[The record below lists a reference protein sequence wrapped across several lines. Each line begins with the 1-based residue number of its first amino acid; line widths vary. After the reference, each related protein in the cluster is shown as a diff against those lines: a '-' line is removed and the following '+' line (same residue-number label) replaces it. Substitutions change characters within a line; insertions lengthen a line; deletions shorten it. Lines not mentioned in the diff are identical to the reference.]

1 MVGVPTE
8 HGWLIYHANT
18 PLSKRV
24 REEVE
29 RGASLMAEYKLANGY
44 VLSDDE
50 IERSAREWG
59 DGTWEGPLIE
69 LRVGRPQL
77 ADEPNANLSFKCPVS
92 GAAMIE
98 RAASLLGVKKSAFM
112 RDAALEKAVHVLAA
126 SS

>member
-1 MVGVPTE
+1 
-8 HGWLIYHANT
+8 
-18 PLSKRV
+18 
-24 REEVE
+24 
-29 RGASLMAEYKLANGY
+29 MAEYKLANGH

-50 IERSAREWG
+50 IERRAREWE
-59 DGTWEGPLIE
+59 DGTWEGPLVE
-69 LRVGRPQL
+69 LRVGRPRL